1 MANESTS
8 SNEFPANMLVFKEEE
23 EHYDRWCAHM
33 RVIFTFQDVLEIVN
47 DGKPASEA
55 NANDA

>member
-23 EHYDRWCAHM
+23 DGDRRHKKAEESDEDDSFG
-33 RVIFTFQDVLEIVN
+33 V
-47 DGKPASEA
+47 
-55 NANDA
+55 